1 MAMVYTTLDNSE
13 ITDPRLKAFMHRR
26 TRQWKYSDLSWSPT
40 TCTQLPDDYP
50 SDSPGQATPK
60 VPQTIRWDD
69 VLPEAGPLPEIT
81 KSMSHLTLDTSG
93 TTSAKPAGAAAG
105 ADAEWGSGEVPCP
118 TFAGGK
124 EPTGESVFTEPEVQR
139 AILCF
144 FEEVAQDPENY
155 RNPKFKTAMN
165 IPQPTADAPF
175 ALDANATMSPTDDI
189 QPTSPMLTPE
199 QAELED
205 ARAKLEDMR
214 SALKACPDE
223 VEMLA
228 KGRARLMG
236 KIANQEALINDL
248 TVKALGSGSLGA
260 GAAEGV
266 RQGWTSKANGS
277 QVPFAGT
284 MVDSELLKA
293 AGLGETARE
302 GLEKANSKGDGKE
315 VLEEE
320 KADATGGAKEVL
332 GEEKGEESV
341 DEEKA
346 FL

>member
-13 ITDPRLKAFMHRR
+13 ITDPRLKAFMHGR
-26 TRQWKYSDLSWSPT
+26 TRQWKYSDLSCNPT
-40 TCTQLPDDYP
+40 LCTQLPDDYS
-50 SDSPGQATPK
+50 SDSPGQAKLK
-60 VPQTIRWDD
+60 VPKTIRWDD
-69 VLPEAGPLPEIT
+69 VLPEAGPLPRIT
-81 KSMSHLTLDTSG
+81 KSMSGLSFDTSANI
-93 TTSAKPAGAAAG
+93 SAKPAQAAAA
-105 ADAEWGSGEVPCP
+105 ADIEWGSGDVPCP

-124 EPTGESVFTEPEVQR
+124 EPTGECVFTEPDVQR
-139 AILCF
+139 SILSF
-144 FEEVAQDPENY
+144 FEEVAHDPENY
-155 RNPKFKTAMN
+155 RNPKLTTAVN

-175 ALDANATMSPTDDI
+175 ALDANATTPGTADI
-189 QPTSPMLTPE
+189 QPPSPMVTPE

-214 SALKACPDE
+214 IALKACPDN
-223 VEMLA
+223 VKLFA

-236 KIANQEALINDL
+236 KIVNQETLIKDL
-248 TVKALGSGSLGA
+248 QVKALGSGSLGA
-260 GAAEGV
+260 GAAGEV
-266 RQGWTSKANGS
+266 RQGWTHEANGS

-302 GLEKANSKGDGKE
+302 GLEKAGATGDSKE
-315 VLEEE
+315 VVEEE
-320 KADATGGAKEVL
+320 A
-332 GEEKGEESV
+332 GEEV